1 MLACQFLLLVCV
13 VIFPREPRWG
23 LYLSCFVN
31 VVMART
37 YVPVLCMITAF
48 YTFSDCRICML
59 YTLQS
64 MLNMPRRINLL
75 FLLRRMNLSHC
86 LESIHMSYKDN
97 ANLFHHC
104 RRIFISTIS
113 IDNPLLQS
121 KFEHVKSSQ
130 EVQRVRK
137 DIRHNVRRKK
147 LKNKNNFPFIRKL
160 LHQRVEGKEVSQEEN
175 FLPKHQRVKDLCQR
189 AEYQTPCQQTG
200 QVTHT
205 SLTTCPSRDLQR
217 IISHPS
223 RLY

>member
-1 MLACQFLLLVCV
+1 MS
-13 VIFPREPRWG
+13 
-23 LYLSCFVN
+23 LS
-31 VVMART
+31 
-37 YVPVLCMITAF
+37 LCIITTF

-64 MLNMPRRINLL
+64 MLNMPCRINLL
-75 FLLRRMNLSHC
+75 FLLCRMNLSHC

-104 RRIFISTIS
+104 RRIFISTFNKITDAIVFTYVFAPKSCIFPSWRLFFSGDYYRIEIHSFNLNLNMWRAHKSCKKWGKIS
-113 IDNPLLQS
+113 
-121 KFEHVKSSQ
+121 
-130 EVQRVRK
+130 
-137 DIRHNVRRKK
+137 DIMWEEKTYVMHAVWS
-147 LKNKNNFPFIRKL
+147 FIRKL

-205 SLTTCPSRDLQR
+205 SLTTYPSRDLQH

-223 RLY
+223 SLY